1 VLGMNLPRLQDLRNT
16 SENMER
22 CGVQRL
28 LRSNETQFI
37 YLGFV
42 AHQVDAKQGVIL
54 FQTLADDLDIS
65 SLKIVEG

>member
-1 VLGMNLPRLQDLRNT
+1 
-16 SENMER
+16 MER